1 MGLAASQARL
11 LSLTSRIHDVEF
23 EAQQLHYAKLKLAL
37 LEDDVYKRYEEMLD
51 EENLTIPGANG
62 TRIPATFD
70 NLCGEGSINNNL
82 GTSKH
87 YIFRGD
93 NDELIVPTNV
103 YNGYLNYGGSDP
115 YEFAM
120 YMMGV
125 KIGANDDTER
135 ALYDQEVENL
145 FQNDSNSSLR
155 ELRDTIN
162 KQIDSLYSESTS
174 AGDGSPDEFRKS
186 VYNALIAQSDLASFF
201 EAQTDPDDPTKKTF
215 CIPDKLKD
223 TVKSLQKNMQQLQ
236 HDLFK
241 KNNGAKNIF
250 EKITNEDFDKNKFN
264 YYVRWGQL
272 IENAGGID
280 NEKVGLLGC
289 EPASDYEGLA
299 LEKNAEVLNQALI
312 TGHISIDVVYDNRD
326 GGITW
331 EPTSAATDSIINMDK
346 LTSIDSDTIK
356 VALKKAEAEKERK
369 LKEISRID
377 KNYDLT
383 LNRLETERTALTTE
397 YDSVKKVI
405 SDNVERS
412 FGIFS

>member
-37 LEDDVYKRYEEMLD
+37 LEDDVYKRYEQMLD
-51 EENLTIPGANG
+51 EERLTIPGANG
-62 TRIPATFD
+62 TRIPASFD
-70 NLCGEGSINNNL
+70 NLCGHGSINNSL
-82 GTSKH
+82 GTTNH
-87 YIFRGD
+87 YVFRD
-93 NDELIVPTNV
+93 RDDRLIVPTDV
-103 YNGYLNYGGSDP
+103 YNGYLKYGGSDP

-125 KIGANDDTER
+125 KIGTDDNTER

-145 FQNDSNSSLR
+145 FQNESNSALR

-162 KQIDSLYSESTS
+162 KQIDSLYSSSTS

-186 VYNALIAQSDLASFF
+186 VYNALIAQSSLDAFF
-201 EAQTDPDDPTKKTF
+201 DGGVPAT
-215 CIPDKLKD
+215 LKD
-223 TVKSLQKNMQQLQ
+223 TVKGLQKNMQQLQ

-241 KNNGAKNIF
+241 KNNGAKNLF
-250 EKITNEDFDKNKFN
+250 EKITNEEFDKNAFN

-272 IENAGGID
+272 IEAEGGID
-280 NEKVGLLGC
+280 SEGVSLVWC
-289 EPASDYEGLA
+289 TSASDFGNDIET
-299 LEKNAEVLNQALI
+299 NAELLNQNLLSGYL
-312 TGHISIDVVYDNRD
+312 TIDVVYDSRD
-326 GGITW
+326 GGISSS
-331 EPTSAATDSIINMDK
+331 PTTAATDTIINMDK
-346 LTSIDSDTIK
+346 LQNIDSKDIEI
-356 VALKKAEAEKERK
+356 AMKKAEAEKDRK
-369 LKEISRID
+369 LKEISRVD